1 MGNIFHFL
9 TAHAYS
15 VLFAAVAAEQIG
27 LPVPATP
34 FLLAA
39 GALAAA
45 GSVRPWLALPAAVIG
60 SGVADLAW
68 YLLGRWRGRR
78 VLRVVCRIA
87 LEPHACVRRADAL
100 FARFGPSTLLI
111 AKFVPP
117 LGLVTPPLAGA
128 VRMPAGR
135 FLFFDV
141 MGAALWAGVSIG
153 LGILFSRQLGWLATR
168 MERLGWW
175 LAGILLGGLAL
186 YLLWKSAG
194 GQRLFRRLGLARSRP
209 KALKRKRG

>member
-1 MGNIFHFL
+1 MGNMFHFL

-45 GSVRPWLALPAAVIG
+45 GKVNPWIALPAAVTG
-60 SGVADLAW
+60 SWASDVLW
-68 YLLGRWRGRR
+68 YLLGRWRGRN

-87 LEPHACVRRADAL
+87 LKPHTCLRRADDL
-100 FARFGPSTLLI
+100 FAHFGPSTLTI

-128 VRMPAGR
+128 VRMSAGR
-135 FLFFDV
+135 FLLFDG

-153 LGILFSRQLGWLATR
+153 LGMLFARQLGWLATR

-175 LAGILLGGLAL
+175 LAGILLGSLTV
-186 YLLWKSAG
+186 YLLWKSAVRR
-194 GQRLFRRLGLARSRP
+194 RLFRRLRARPRP
-209 KALKRKRG
+209 KKLKRKRG